1 MGIYRGKI
9 SDDDIVSAKGRH
21 NVHSKRWANE
31 QAKAQRIEYAA
42 SLPKPMKL
50 TRAEAQA
57 KQSEILAQRR
67 LTYDAKRGIINEKSN
82 KPIIAITD
90 SAIQNVQYVG
100 IYGYTEEQS
109 KAIQQQHKELLKIAR
124 EKNNNFEVALI
135 LNNNLEAGNP
145 LFGRDNDVE
154 FGLLNGTNLA
164 VLHNHPRGSGFS
176 ANDLKFFCQCDQVK
190 TLTIVKNNGQVE
202 YITKSE
208 RFNPEILSLEYVRMH
223 KKMIKK
229 GTSDEYDKLIN
240 KLLTTSKSGVI
251 WNE

>member
-1 MGIYRGKI
+1 
-9 SDDDIVSAKGRH
+9 
-21 NVHSKRWANE
+21 
-31 QAKAQRIEYAA
+31 
-42 SLPKPMKL
+42 MKL
-50 TRAEAQA
+50 TKAEAMA
-57 KQSEILAQRR
+57 KESEILAQRR
-67 LTYDAKRGIINEKSN
+67 LTYDKKRCIINEKSN
-82 KPIIAITD
+82 KPIIAITN

-109 KAIQQQHKELLKIAR
+109 KAIQRQHKELLKIAR
-124 EKNNNFEVALI
+124 DKNNNFEVALV

-154 FGLLNGTNLA
+154 FGLLNGTNLTI
-164 VLHNHPRGSGFS
+164 LHNHPRGSGFS

-208 RFNPEILSLEYVRMH
+208 SFNPKILSLEFARMH

-240 KLLTTSKSGVI
+240 KLLVTTKSGVI